1 VMQER
6 PDAYLEAVR
15 RFARELHEEEAELES
30 VLATVLFTDIV
41 DSTARQA
48 EIDDRS
54 WAVLRQGPGSIS
66 QTGASTAS
74 RACRGRGA
82 STRWPESRSGNRGD
96 AGQLLAPEQLE

>member
-1 VMQER
+1 MQER

-82 STRWPESRSGNRGD
+82 STR
-96 AGQLLAPEQLE
+96 